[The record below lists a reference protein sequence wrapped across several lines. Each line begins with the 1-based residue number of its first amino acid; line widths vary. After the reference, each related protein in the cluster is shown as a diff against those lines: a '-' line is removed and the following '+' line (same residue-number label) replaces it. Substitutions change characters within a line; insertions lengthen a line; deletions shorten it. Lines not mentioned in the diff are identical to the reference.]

1 MLLNE
6 VEVRLKHSACLGL
19 KRNRRNMEEKQ
30 ELVKSQVRLWIIN
43 DADNW
48 VFIMCTFILDITS
61 SNITVN
67 CEIGVIVTI
76 LHIRSHTENQ
86 QFLDLQKSHMPMLFN
101 TPAFTAS
108 VIPPKSFLIAFFT
121 SVASRWLS
129 YGWQIPSQDVWKI
142 GWWKDCGGWN
152 RGLRKAAV
160 RVSFLKTKRLKGSQF
175 S

>member
-1 MLLNE
+1 
-6 VEVRLKHSACLGL
+6 
-19 KRNRRNMEEKQ
+19 MEEKQ

-48 VFIMCTFILDITS
+48 VFTVCTLILDITS

-67 CEIGVIVTI
+67 CEIGVIVSI
-76 LHIRSHTENQ
+76 LHIRGHAENQ
-86 QFLDLQKSHMPMLFN
+86 QFRDLQKSHMPMPFN
-101 TPAFTAS
+101 TPAFTPS

-129 YGWQIPSQDVWKI
+129 YGWQISSSRDVWKI
-142 GWWKDCGGWN
+142 GWLKGCGGWN
-152 RGLRKAAV
+152 RE
-160 RVSFLKTKRLKGSQF
+160 RVKESSCQSELFKTKRLKGSQF